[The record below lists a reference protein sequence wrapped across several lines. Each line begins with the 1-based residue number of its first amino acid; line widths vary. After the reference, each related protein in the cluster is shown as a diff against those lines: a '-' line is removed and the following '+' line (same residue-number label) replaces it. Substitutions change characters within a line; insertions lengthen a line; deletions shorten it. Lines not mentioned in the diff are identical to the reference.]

1 MERKQVVLVDVL
13 NNPIGVMDKLS
24 AHKKPCLHR
33 AFSVFLINDNNE
45 ILIQKRAEH
54 KYHSG
59 GKWANACCSHPENKT
74 ENILLSAT
82 KRLNEELGILDVEL
96 KQVFDFVYFA
106 QFNESLFEYEYDCV
120 LLGKYN
126 GDIHLNKEEASEYK
140 WVSKS
145 WLVEDMTKNPSKYAV
160 WFLSCASKILS
171 LI

>member
-13 NNPIGVMDKLS
+13 NNPIGSMDKLS

-45 ILIQKRAEH
+45 ILIQKRAEN

-59 GKWANACCSHPENKT
+59 GKWANACCSHPQKET
-74 ENILLSAT
+74 DNIISSAT
-82 KRLNEELGILDVEL
+82 QRLDEELGISGVEL
-96 KQVFDFVYFA
+96 KQLFDFVYFA
-106 QFNESLFEYEYDCV
+106 QFNETLFEYEYDSV
-120 LLGKYN
+120 LIGKYN
-126 GDIHLNKEEASEYK
+126 GEIILDKEEASEYK

-145 WLVEDMTKNPSKYAV
+145 WLVQDMTKNPSKYAV
-160 WFLSCASKILS
+160 WFLSCASKVLS